1 MGVLEETQKAGTPAH
16 HGCWPCP
23 SLPLLASCGACPPC
37 RKVGQTNCSKARPG
51 RPITAIP
58 EGLQWTLQHRHSA
71 ASPRHTLLA
80 GLLPAPQLRPDLGW
94 MTPAARR
101 LRLPP
106 GGWPPQVV
114 NQVTCARG
122 ASTVHCFICSL
133 RAQQRPL
140 CHTSLEILSPIL
152 LEDSQQ
158 NHPLSEAFLSL
169 LISEPA
175 AHFPCISTAYAFFL
189 PWNHPLCPFLIAL
202 GTQ

>member
-1 MGVLEETQKAGTPAH
+1 MGVLEETQEEGRRQA
-16 HGCWPCP
+16 
-23 SLPLLASCGACPPC
+23 PLLTTGAGPTPPC
-37 RKVGQTNCSKARPG
+37 RKVGQTNRSEASLGDQSQPFQKAYSG
-51 RPITAIP
+51 RFK
-58 EGLQWTLQHRHSA
+58 HSV

-80 GLLPAPQLRPDLGW
+80 GLLPSPQLRPDLGW

-101 LRLPP
+101 P

-114 NQVTCARG
+114 NRVTCARG

-140 CHTSLEILSPIL
+140 CHASLEILSPIL
-152 LEDSQQ
+152 LEDSQR
-158 NHPLSEAFLSL
+158 NHLLSEAFLSL

-175 AHFPCISTAYAFFL
+175 AHFPCISSAYAFFL